1 MFRAILASVFLCAS
15 VVASWAQ
22 QTWVQVEAHPALRTA
37 EDRARSYSGA
47 FSDVVGYRLPGGWYA
62 LALGPYPTPN
72 EARARLL
79 ELRRG
84 GIIPR
89 DSYISDGAT
98 YRQQFWPV
106 GAAIGSVTPETPAP
120 TPQEPAA
127 QGSTTQDPVAEAE
140 PAEPV
145 ELDETPREARA
156 SERLLDRG
164 QREALQVALKWFGF
178 YTSSIDGAFGRGTRA
193 SMGRWQE
200 SKGFDVTGILT
211 TKQRD
216 VLLQDYET
224 ALAVLGLG
232 VVDEQKAGIQI
243 TMPSGLVEFAG
254 YDYPFVRY
262 TEKDG
267 SGVQV
272 LLISQPGDDGTLGGL
287 YEIMQTLEIVP
298 LDGERRKRRSDFTLR
313 GVSDTVQSY
322 TFAKLAGGY
331 VKGFTLVYPPE
342 KAADMER
349 VIKIMQD
356 SFVTGEGHLEPED
369 SNEAGQSVDLLAG
382 LELRKPKLSRSGFYV
397 DGRGRVVTVADAVQ
411 SCERITLDDT
421 FEADL
426 SVSADGLALLTPKD
440 SLVPLNYAR
449 FATSAGRLRSPV
461 AVSGYSYEG
470 ALSAPTVT
478 YGTLEDIRGL
488 SGDDR
493 IQRLDVS
500 TLDGDIG
507 GPVLDTSGAVTGILQ
522 AGEAGGR
529 TLPDGTM
536 FATKAAEVAR
546 FLSENGVSAAAADE
560 GAALGAEALL
570 VAASDMTVLVSC
582 W

>member
-1 MFRAILASVFLCAS
+1 MFRAILASVFLCLSAS
-15 VVASWAQ
+15 VGWAQ
-22 QTWVQVEAHPALRTA
+22 QTWVQVEAHPSLRVA

-47 FSDVVGYRLPGGWYA
+47 FSEVVGYRLPGGWYA
-62 LALGPYPTPN
+62 LALGPYASPN
-72 EARARLL
+72 EARSRLL

-84 GIIPR
+84 GIIPG

-106 GAAIGSVTPETPAP
+106 GAAIGSVTPEAPAP
-120 TPQEPAA
+120 TPQEPAV
-127 QGSTTQDPVAEAE
+127 QDPVAEAE
-140 PAEPV
+140 PEPIDPAD
-145 ELDETPREARA
+145 LDETPREARA
-156 SERLLDRG
+156 SERLLDRS

-200 SKGFDVTGILT
+200 SKAFDVTGILT
-211 TKQRD
+211 TKQRA
-216 VLLQDYET
+216 VLLQDYES
-224 ALAVLGLG
+224 ALATLGLG

-262 TEKDG
+262 KEKDG

-298 LDGERRKRRSDFTLR
+298 LEGERRKRRSDFTLR

-322 TFAKLAGGY
+322 TYAKLAGGY
-331 VKGFTLVYPPE
+331 VKGFTLVYPPA
-342 KAADMER
+342 KAGDMER

-356 SFVTGEGHLEPED
+356 SFVTSEGHLVPED
-369 SNEAGQSVDLLAG
+369 SNEAGQSVDLLSG

-411 SCERITLDDT
+411 SCERITLDDNY
-421 FEADL
+421 EAEL
-426 SVSADGLALLTPKD
+426 SIIADGLALLTPKD

-449 FATSAGRLRSPV
+449 FATSAGRLRSSV

-478 YGTLEDIRGL
+478 YGTLEDVRGL
-488 SGDDR
+488 TGDER
-493 IQRLDVS
+493 VQRLEVS

-507 GPVLDTSGAVTGILQ
+507 GPVLDNSGAVTGILLT
-522 AGEAGGR
+522 GEVGGR

-536 FATKAAEVAR
+536 FATKATEVAR
-546 FLSENGVSAAAADE
+546 FLSENGVSAAASNE
-560 GAALGAEALL
+560 AAPLAAEELL
-570 VAASDMTVLVSC
+570 VAAADMTVLVSC